1 MQFALATIE
10 ENQLKNNLTEK
21 TPAAINE
28 SNTFAPRPSRVSRT
42 IGLTEQR
49 LRAHNKQFWM
59 LSAKGWAD
67 FFGRFVAFAKG

>member
-1 MQFALATIE
+1 LQFALPTIE
-10 ENQLKNNLTEK
+10 ENQMKNNLNEK
-21 TPAAINE
+21 TPATING
-28 SNTFAPRPSRVSRT
+28 SDTFAPRPPRAPRT

-59 LSAKGWAD
+59 LTAKGWGD